1 MTTAEARDDL
11 LAMIGVEDPNHAS
24 EIILKRIQSDIN
36 LVLQKIWTM
45 ASPWWSASKS
55 GSVIKGPR
63 ALSGLELAN
72 GSPDVTGADINQSA
86 IGQTLR
92 IGDDP
97 FDNEIADY
105 DDSTGTMR
113 LIRPYAGSTMS
124 NATGTLYTDTVILP
138 DAVMSVIPPVLIHGE
153 HELKPLRSQ
162 RDVMLFSDA
171 YNFHSYADTTV
182 GPGSTVIAENRDVDV
197 PVGFYVE
204 NYRRANG
211 KTTLRLR
218 VSPLPDKEYALRYDV
233 RLGAPE
239 ITALDNS
246 TEVPIPQGYA
256 HSVFLPILRYQFST
270 WKHVNM
276 GNQANEYKTHYDE
289 AWQIL
294 AKLKPQPV
302 SVGRVRIVY

>member
-1 MTTAEARDDL
+1 
-11 LAMIGVEDPNHAS
+11 
-24 EIILKRIQSDIN
+24 
-36 LVLQKIWTM
+36 
-45 ASPWWSASKS
+45 
-55 GSVIKGPR
+55 
-63 ALSGLELAN
+63 
-72 GSPDVTGADINQSA
+72 
-86 IGQTLR
+86 
-92 IGDDP
+92 
-97 FDNEIADY
+97 
-105 DDSTGTMR
+105 
-113 LIRPYAGSTMS
+113 MS
-124 NATGTLYTDTVILP
+124 NASGTLYTDTVILP

-197 PVGFYVE
+197 PVGFYIE

-218 VSPLPDKEYALRYDV
+218 VSPLPDKEYALRFDV

-239 ITALDNS
+239 ISTLDNA

-270 WKHVNM
+270 WRHVNL
-276 GNQANEYKTHYDE
+276 GNQGNEYKTHYDE